1 MGRASWCSGLL
12 VLSTAMV
19 LLVGSTSK
27 VEAFDTEAEFT
38 RGTKVFGLQIGGGEQ
53 HNMEGQRTISDISF
67 LNFTPRFSYL
77 PFPPF
82 GSGLLRSA
90 VEPGLEGWFQ
100 DYLSPEQA
108 TAEGLKLA
116 LRYHL
121 IGFGR
126 LVPYVEVTGG
136 AAGTSLH
143 VPEAFRSFT
152 FVLEAGAGVSYFVAE
167 GVALNVGYRLQHISN
182 GNVYHC
188 AACNRGFESNSGV
201 IGVSFFFK

>member
-1 MGRASWCSGLL
+1 MRLGNRRVVLWTLSATLASFV
-12 VLSTAMV
+12 VLGPIA
-19 LLVGSTSK
+19 
-27 VEAFDTEAEFT
+27 EAFDTETEFAQ
-38 RGTKVFGLQIGGGEQ
+38 GTKVFGLQIGGGEQ
-53 HNMEGQRTISDISF
+53 NNIEDQRSISHVSF
-67 LNFTPRFSYL
+67 VNFSPRVSYFL
-77 PFPPF
+77 LPPF

-90 VEPGLEGWFQ
+90 LEPGLEGWFQ
-100 DYLSPEQA
+100 YYLSPKQA

-152 FVLEAGAGVSYFVAE
+152 FVLEGGIGVSYFVAD
-167 GVALNVGYRLQHISN
+167 GLAAYAGYRLQHISN

-188 AACNRGFESNSGV
+188 PSCNRGFESDSGV
-201 IGVSFFFK
+201 AGVSFFFK